1 MEKEKVFD
9 FFKRNFLVI
18 LFIIGIICFFAYTL
32 TKDSMKKKTT
42 YTVVEGTIEIADQT
56 NLYLLKDEKLIDYDN
71 TLPITAIV
79 EQGKRASKN
88 EAVATYQS
96 SSYSDYLNQ
105 IEDIDK
111 QIQTLVKDLPATY
124 SADLTNIE
132 SKILEYAIEIQ
143 NSNSYS
149 KMQEYKSKM
158 DELAYRK
165 ITILSNSSPDSSAI
179 RDLISKREELVKIS
193 KSSPN
198 TISTPI
204 SGIVTYKIDGAEDV
218 INYKE
223 IENYNV
229 SKLNEFINK
238 YDESLNSEFG
248 IKIINNF
255 GAYLLVKTP
264 VGENANYISEG
275 RAYSI
280 RISDLDNQTIR
291 ATLVKNT
298 QEGNYNYSI
307 FYLNNNIDDL
317 IDYRKFSCEV
327 IWRRVTGMAVP
338 LTSIYKDETG
348 YDYVRMVFGT
358 EYVKVPINIVRQSDS
373 IAIVENLTNDQ
384 LKQYNLSSDYKL
396 ELFDE
401 LIIE

>member
-1 MEKEKVFD
+1 MEKVLD
-9 FFKRNFLVI
+9 FFKRNIFVI
-18 LFIIGIICFFAYTL
+18 LFIIGIIGFFTYTL

-56 NLYLLKDEKLIDYDN
+56 NLYLLKDERIIEYDD
-71 TLPITAIV
+71 TLPITSIV

-88 EAVATYQS
+88 EAIATYQS
-96 SSYSDYLNQ
+96 SSYDDYLNQ

-132 SKILEYAIEIQ
+132 SKILEYAVEIQ
-143 NSNSYS
+143 KATSYS

-158 DELAYRK
+158 DELTYRK

-179 RDLISKREELVKIS
+179 RDLINKREELVALS

-198 TISTPI
+198 TISTPV
-204 SGIVTYKIDGAEDV
+204 SGMVTYKIDGLEDSFK
-218 INYKE
+218 YKSVQD
-223 IENYNV
+223 YNV
-229 SKLNEFINK
+229 SNFDELIKK
-238 YDESLNSEFG
+238 YDESLSSEFG

-255 GAYLLVKTP
+255 GAYLLIKTS
-264 VGENANYISEG
+264 VGENINYITEG
-275 RAYSI
+275 RTYSI
-280 RISDLDNQTIR
+280 RISDLENQTIQ
-291 ATLVKNT
+291 ATLIKNME
-298 QEGNYNYSI
+298 EGDYNYSI
-307 FYLNNNIDDL
+307 FRLNNNIDEL

-327 IWRRVTGMAVP
+327 IWKRVTGMAVP
-338 LTSIYKDETG
+338 LTAIYKDESG

-358 EYVKVPINIVRQSDS
+358 EYVKVPINVIRKSDS
-373 IAIVENLTNDQ
+373 IAIVENFTKEQ
-384 LKQYNLSSDYKL
+384 IKQYGLNNGDYKL